1 MLDLCQKN
9 VDRNAGDVEDC
20 RNVTVRELD
29 WKEPFSG
36 SCKVHCC

>member
-9 VDRNAGDVEDC
+9 VDHNAGDVEGC

-36 SCKVHCC
+36 SCKVHWS